1 MKACYLLLI
10 LLISS
15 SIEYPYEY
23 IKDESI
29 EEEEPILG
37 FNIGALIGGFIKSR
51 INSLKDPNFW
61 IQQIGKR
68 LGNQIQKWSEA
79 KSNRDVDEIRDCD
92 RRINKE
98 NNDQVVALRKEI
110 GLPLDIRAFC
120 YRNPECGTKI
130 RNDYDY
136 LDIKIFKLPP
146 YNPFSNRNRWEST
159 PIGPLNN
166 DPAALF
172 KRPSNDPKY
181 LAVRAKVDK
190 MYEILKRMDENLNRC
205 IENPSYM

>member
-1 MKACYLLLI
+1 MKACYLLLL

-15 SIEYPYEY
+15 SIEYPYEN

-37 FNIGALIGGFIKSR
+37 INIGGLIGGFIKSR
-51 INSLKDPNFW
+51 INTLKDPNFW

-68 LGNQIQKWSEA
+68 LGNQIQKWSDA
-79 KSNRDVDEIRDCD
+79 KSNKVVDEIRNCD
-92 RRINKE
+92 KRINKE

-146 YNPFSNRNRWEST
+146 YNPSSHFNRWKDDT
-159 PIGPLNN
+159 TIN
-166 DPAALF
+166 DPADIY

-181 LAVRAKVDK
+181 LAARAKVDK
-190 MYEILKRMDENLNRC
+190 MYEILKRMDANLNRC
-205 IENPSYM
+205 IENPSSI